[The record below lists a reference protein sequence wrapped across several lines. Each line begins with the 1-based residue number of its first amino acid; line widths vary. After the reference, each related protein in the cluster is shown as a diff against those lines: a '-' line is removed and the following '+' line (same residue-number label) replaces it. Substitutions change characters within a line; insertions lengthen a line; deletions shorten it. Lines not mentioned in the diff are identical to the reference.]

1 MDNKD
6 AKQKD
11 TGQKGEQRVED
22 SDKDTQRGKTGQV
35 GATTQ
40 SQKSGAKE
48 GGETSENAG
57 T

>member
-1 MDNKD
+1 MNNKD

-11 TGQKGEQRVED
+11 TEQKGEQRVKD
-22 SDKDTQRGKTGQV
+22 LDKDQHRGKTGQV

-40 SQKSGAKE
+40 ADKPGPID

>member
-1 MDNKD
+1 MDNTD

-11 TGQKGEQRVED
+11 TGQKGEQRVKD
-22 SDKDTQRGKTGQV
+22 SDKDKQRGKTGQV

-40 SQKSGAKE
+40 SQKPGAKE